1 MNNTLT
7 TPRGHLPLSAHALTS
22 APALR
27 GSRPLIVTGRRQMH
41 MEGSRQQLSIA
52 GGRPQ
57 MAINNNT
64 RQLSL
69 GSGNIKPRGGE
80 ETKAKEVN
88 SAVTDQVV
96 KSLNSDAFKKH
107 LDTILDAV
115 RRAKKIEEITGA
127 QKQQQLLRKPPWTLR
142 ETTENGTKEQ
152 IMNSQ
157 KPSLTN
163 EQTVPL
169 EKSFKACAFFLK
181 GRCRYGADCKFV
193 HANEFETGPPQVP
206 VCKFFLQDNC
216 KFKSGCMFSHEK
228 FEGRPRLP
236 RFAMIPQA
244 LPSLLGKR
252 VKPPPSTPKPPTKKA
267 RRLYG
272 TEFCGADKKKVDLT
286 ELFNAE

>member
-1 MNNTLT
+1 M
-7 TPRGHLPLSAHALTS
+7 SAPTS
-22 APALR
+22 TPALR
-27 GSRPLIVTGRRQMH
+27 GSRPLIVTGNRRQISIERERQKMSLA
-41 MEGSRQQLSIA
+41 GS
-52 GGRPQ
+52 RPQ
-57 MAINNNT
+57 MPINNNT
-64 RQLSL
+64 RQMSM
-69 GSGNIKPRGGE
+69 GPGNNRPGGGE
-80 ETKAKEVN
+80 ETKATEVN

-127 QKQQQLLRKPPWTLR
+127 QRQQQLRKPPWTLR
-142 ETTENGTKEQ
+142 DTTRGGSKESSL
-152 IMNSQ
+152 NSQ
-157 KPSLTN
+157 RPSLPT

-236 RFAMIPQA
+236 RFAMMPQA

-252 VKPPPSTPKPPTKKA
+252 VKPPPSTPKPPPKKA

-272 TEFCGADKKKVDLT
+272 TEFCGADKKQVDLT
-286 ELFNAE
+286 ELFNSE